1 MKNSTVPTTK
11 IATVVYLIT
20 ETGIYLARKKQNI
33 HIGEEELK
41 NTAKLNGYGGKKEER
56 DVSVRATAIREVE
69 SEALITALGENL
81 IPCGRFR
88 FYWPEN
94 ETNIPNMDVYFFFL
108 KVWEGVP
115 QESEEMSEPQ
125 LFAFDDIPYDDMLP
139 DSKLFLKRM
148 LLGEKLVAD
157 IYYELDEDGK
167 QKIKKFFERNELLE
181 V

>member
-33 HIGEEELK
+33 HIGNKELK
-41 NTAKLNGYGGKKEER
+41 NTTTWNGYGGKKEHE
-56 DVSVRATAIREVE
+56 DASVLHTAIREAE
-69 SEALITALGENL
+69 TEAGITASMKSLL
-81 IPCGRFR
+81 LSGRFR
-88 FYWPEN
+88 FFWPEN
-94 ETNIPNMDVYFFFL
+94 ESSTPNMDVYFFFL